1 MNYSVPFEKMRKTM
15 YNNVCTHNKKTP
27 AIALIESEKVSLY
40 KVTHGNS
47 IVFDGGVF
55 DIIL

>member
-1 MNYSVPFEKMRKTM
+1 M
-15 YNNVCTHNKKTP
+15 YNNVCTHNKKTL

>member
-1 MNYSVPFEKMRKTM
+1 MCVHT
-15 YNNVCTHNKKTP
+15 TKTP
-27 AIALIESEKVSLY
+27 AIAHIESEKVSLY